1 MLARGL
7 AEYGV
12 APYASAVTSLDLR
25 LPYPGLVY
33 AEYAGDRSDVAVSP
47 ENLVSSEDLPLGE

>member
-12 APYASAVTSLDLR
+12 VPYASAVTSLDLR
-25 LPYPGLVY
+25 LPEAGLVY
-33 AEYAGDRSDVAVSP
+33 AEYAGDRSDVAVCP
-47 ENLVSSEDLPLGE
+47 ENLVSSEDLPSGE